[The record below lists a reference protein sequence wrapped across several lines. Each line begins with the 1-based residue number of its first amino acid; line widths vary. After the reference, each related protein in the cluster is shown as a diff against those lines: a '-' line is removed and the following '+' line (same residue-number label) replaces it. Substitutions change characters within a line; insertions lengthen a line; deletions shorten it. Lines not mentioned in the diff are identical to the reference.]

1 MIIPKQ
7 IKTIKNLLVFV
18 GILFIIFLI
27 NISIEY
33 SKYKE
38 VVYEEVF
45 ETQVKIINIYEKDKI
60 NVLRLK
66 NKNFEFFTSIE
77 KDSNLH
83 KLDLIQI
90 AFLTKKID
98 FISFLKGF
106 YAKSIYFDKIKRNNT
121 FKDKI
126 VQKINSNHQSYK
138 INEVFN
144 ALFLAI
150 PVSTELRD
158 TFANYG
164 ITHLIALSGFHL
176 SVLSFL
182 IYWIVYFP
190 YDFWHKRYFPYRNK
204 KFDLLLTSL
213 VILFLYL
220 ILTDV
225 VASLLRAFIML
236 SLGIFLLR
244 SNIRLISFTN
254 LLITFLIIIAF
265 LPKYIFSISLWF
277 SLSGVF
283 YIFLYIK
290 YFNELKSM
298 IIKLL
303 LFNFWI
309 YFAMNPIVHY
319 FFKNTTYE
327 QLYSPFLTIVFTLFY
342 PIELFAHLFG
352 FAGIF
357 DKYLEIFLSKQ
368 FVVFNVATSLFIFL
382 LYIFLSFASIVS
394 KKAFILLNVLL
405 IAFTVYLYT

>member
-1 MIIPKQ
+1 MVILEQ
-7 IKTIKNLLVFV
+7 TKTIKNLLAFI

-33 SKYKE
+33 SKYQE
-38 VVYEEVF
+38 VVYEELY
-45 ETQVKIINIYEKDKI
+45 ETQVEIVNIYEKEKVD
-60 NVLRLK
+60 VLRLK
-66 NKNFEFFTSIE
+66 NSNFQFFTSVN
-77 KDSNLH
+77 KDNDLN
-83 KLDLIQI
+83 KLDLIEI
-90 AFLTKKID
+90 AFLTKRID
-98 FISFLKGF
+98 FISYLKGF
-106 YAKSIYFDKIKRNNT
+106 YAKNIYFDKLQRDNT

-126 VQKINSNHQSYK
+126 SQKINENHQNPEIK
-138 INEVFN
+138 EVFN

-150 PVSTELRD
+150 PVSSELRD

-182 IYWIVYFP
+182 IYWIIYFP
-190 YDFWHKRYFPYRNK
+190 YDFFHKRHFPYRNK
-204 KFDLLLTSL
+204 KFDLLLITL
-213 VILFLYL
+213 VLLFLYL
-220 ILTDV
+220 LLTDI

-236 SLGIFLLR
+236 TLGIFLLR
-244 SNIRLISFTN
+244 SNIKLISFTN
-254 LLITFLIIIAF
+254 LLLTFLIIIAF

-298 IIKLL
+298 VIKLL

-319 FFKNTTYE
+319 FFTNTTYE
-327 QLYSPFLTIVFTLFY
+327 QLYSPFITIAFTFFY
-342 PIELFAHLFG
+342 PLELFAHIFG
-352 FAGIF
+352 FAEVF
-357 DKYLEIFLSKQ
+357 DSYLEIFLAKE
-368 FVVFNVATSLFIFL
+368 FIVFDVSTSLFVFL

-394 KKAFILLNVLL
+394 KSSFILLNVLL
-405 IAFTVYLYT
+405 IAFSVYLYT

>member
-1 MIIPKQ
+1 MIILNKVYTKFYIP
-7 IKTIKNLLVFV
+7 LLLFFIVFIV
-18 GILFIIFLI
+18 

-33 SKYKE
+33 SKYQE
-38 VVYEEVF
+38 LIYEEVY
-45 ETQVKIINIYEKDKI
+45 ETQVEIVNIYEKDKV
-60 NVLRLK
+60 NVLKLK
-66 NKNFEFFTSIE
+66 NRNFEFFTSVN
-77 KDSNLH
+77 KDSNLN

-90 AFLTKKID
+90 AFLTKRID
-98 FISFLKGF
+98 FISYLKGF
-106 YAKSIYFDKIKRNNT
+106 YAKTIYFDKLQKDET

-126 VQKINSNHQSYK
+126 VNKINSNHQNPQ

-150 PVSTELRD
+150 PVSKELRD

-182 IYWIVYFP
+182 IYWIIYFP
-190 YDFWHKRYFPYRNK
+190 YDFFHKRYFPYRNK
-204 KFDLLLTSL
+204 KFDLLLISL
-213 VILFLYL
+213 ILLFFYL

-244 SNIRLISFTN
+244 SNIKLISFTN
-254 LLITFLIIIAF
+254 LLITFLIIITF

-290 YFNELKSM
+290 YFNELKSI

-319 FFKNTTYE
+319 FFINTTYE
-327 QLYSPFLTIVFTLFY
+327 QLYSPFITIAFTLFY
-342 PIELFAHLFG
+342 PIELFAHLLG

-357 DKYLEIFLSKQ
+357 DKYLEVFLSKE
-368 FVVFNVATSLFIFL
+368 FVVFDVTTSLFIFL
-382 LYIFLSFASIVS
+382 LYIFLSFASIGS

-405 IAFTVYLYT
+405 FGFTVYLYT

>member
-1 MIIPKQ
+1 MIILEQ
-7 IKTIKNLLVFV
+7 IKQNKNLISFIGVLFV
-18 GILFIIFLI
+18 IFLL

-33 SKYKE
+33 SKYQE
-38 VVYEEVF
+38 VVYEEIY
-45 ETQVKIINIYEKDKI
+45 ETNVELVNIYEKEKV
-60 NVLRLK
+60 NVLKLE
-66 NKNFEFFTSIE
+66 NGDFQFFTSVN
-77 KDSNLH
+77 KDSDLK
-83 KLDLIQI
+83 KLDFIEI
-90 AFLTKKID
+90 AFLTKKLD
-98 FISFLKGF
+98 FISYLKGF
-106 YAKSIYFDKIKRNNT
+106 YSKNIYFEKLQRNDT
-121 FKDKI
+121 FKDKLI
-126 VQKINSNHQSYK
+126 QKINSNHKSSE

-150 PVSTELRD
+150 PVSSELRD

-182 IYWIVYFP
+182 IYWIMYFP
-190 YDFWHKRYFPYRNK
+190 YTFFHKRYFPYRNK
-204 KFDLLLTSL
+204 KFDLLLISL
-213 VILFLYL
+213 VLLFLYL
-220 ILTDV
+220 LLTGV

-244 SNIRLISFTN
+244 SNIKLISFTN
-254 LLITFLIIIAF
+254 LLFTFLIIIAF

-298 IIKLL
+298 IVKLL

-319 FFKNTTYE
+319 FFTNTTYE
-327 QLYSPFLTIVFTLFY
+327 QLYSPFITMAFTFFY
-342 PIELFAHLFG
+342 PIELLAHLFG

-357 DKYLEIFLSKQ
+357 DKFLEIFLFKE
-368 FVVFNVATSLFIFL
+368 FEVFDVSTSLSFFIFF
-382 LYIFLSFASIVS
+382 IFLSFTSIKS
-394 KKAFILLNVLL
+394 KKAFILLNVFL
-405 IAFTVYLYT
+405 IGFTVYLYT